1 MALLCSKL
9 SSFDPNISYRSRTL
23 DELNSLCNVLNG
35 SKSKLSNSLQF
46 VLKSRI
52 NPKSENEIN
61 ANANLFKQGTY
72 TKMAMSK
79 ASKS

>member
-1 MALLCSKL
+1 MALLCTKL

-23 DELNSLCNVLNG
+23 DELNSLCNLLNG

-61 ANANLFKQGTY
+61 AKRETNNDLELPIPDKWGTVL
-72 TKMAMSK
+72 
-79 ASKS
+79 